1 MHSDWQRLTLATWAK
16 WVADN
21 RPLAFSLYGDS
32 VHAREMFRGRHR
44 RSYRSDSPLWEETSN
59 DWLHELDGR
68 LCGALS
74 ERERLILLAA
84 VVPLGRVAP
93 AAERAAAAGC
103 SVDELRRVRRAAMA
117 LIG

>member
-44 RSYRSDSPLWEETSN
+44 RSYRSDSPLWEETSL
-59 DWLHELDGR
+59 DWSLVMPMSESVR
-68 LCGALS
+68 GAS
-74 ERERLILLAA
+74 
-84 VVPLGRVAP
+84 VVRCD
-93 AAERAAAAGC
+93 R
-103 SVDELRRVRRAAMA
+103 STR
-117 LIG
+117 